1 MSDGCC
7 DDLLS
12 GSELAAR
19 QFGVAGFAA
28 LWHGQQPPV
37 ATLGADRG
45 VLGRLVDAGRLEV
58 DRDGLLVGVHGL
70 VARPTAHRI
79 EHADGMVHTWCALDA
94 IGIPAALG
102 ITATAVTHCPTCAG
116 ELRVVLDHG
125 QPIEADEFRLWLP
138 AGPCTH
144 LVEDFCAH
152 TNLYC
157 DAEHLAAIVP
167 AAALGRAVT
176 IGEAVTIGRSTWSD
190 VATAFR
196 SDRQDPS

>member
-1 MSDGCC
+1 MTDGCC

-37 ATLGADRG
+37 ATLGAGRG
-45 VLGRLVDAGRLEV
+45 IVRRLVRAGRLEV
-58 DRDGLLVGVHGL
+58 DEHGLLVGVHGL
-70 VARPTAHRI
+70 VARTTAHRI
-79 EHADGMVHTWCALDA
+79 EHAAGMVHTWCAFDA

-102 ITATAVTHCPTCAG
+102 INATAVTRCPTCDL

-125 QPIEADEFRLWLP
+125 QPIEANEFRLWLP

-157 DAEHLAAIVP
+157 TAEHLAATVP
-167 AAALGRAVT
+167 DAASGRAVT
-176 IGEAVTIGRSTWSD
+176 IGEAVTLGRSTWSD
-190 VATAFR
+190 VSTAVRPDGQDR
-196 SDRQDPS
+196 S